1 MQFEKGNNNF
11 LRKTQ
16 NDYSLVNRTEPELYR
31 DIFPYTEVPKIVF
44 DDHLI
49 AYDVPTQVFISD
61 TTFRDGQQAREPFTV
76 KQIVDIYVLLSK
88 LSGDK
93 GIIRQSE
100 FFMYSE
106 KDKLALE
113 KVLEL
118 GLRFPEVTGWIRA
131 QKSDFELLKPFNLKE
146 TGILTSVSDYHIY
159 MKLKMDRKQAFDF
172 YVDIVAHSLENG
184 IIPRCHFEDITRA
197 DLYGFSI
204 PLAQKLM
211 EMSKQAGMPVK
222 IRLCDT
228 MGYGV
233 PYPGATAPRGVA
245 KICHAFRHDA
255 GVPSEW
261 LEWHGHNDF
270 HKVLVNTTEAWL
282 HGVAGANCALFGLG
296 ERTGNCPTEGMIFE
310 YLSLYGNNMGIDTTV
325 ITELKEYFEKEL
337 GHVFPRNYPFIGDDF
352 NTTKAGIHADGMV
365 KNEEIYNVFD
375 TVSLLNRAPG
385 VSITDKTGT
394 AGVIH
399 WIFKNYP
406 KAQSLGFTK
415 KHPKVIKVY
424 DWIVEEYNHGRITS
438 ISDQE
443 MEKAVR
449 HYFPELVHTTYIELR
464 ERISQRAEKIIEETS
479 MMPEVKSLIPSDFEP
494 ILNEL
499 AQKDIAMKL
508 ISITNIDGKKIGKNI
523 TQLCDQKAYEE
534 KMLDED
540 FSDRE
545 WFIEPMKD
553 GQTHIA
559 EIYMSKVTGNLTMTV
574 STPIF
579 DDSDHIIG
587 ILAIDF
593 NFDEFANEVD

>member
-1 MQFEKGNNNF
+1 MQFEKGHYNF
-11 LRKTQ
+11 LRKVKK
-16 NDYSLVNRTEPELYR
+16 DYLLENKTEPELYR
-31 DIFPYTEVPKIVF
+31 EIFPYIEVPKIVF

-49 AYDVPTQVFISD
+49 TFDVPSQVFISD
-61 TTFRDGQQAREPFTV
+61 TTFRDGQQAREPYTV
-76 KQIVDIYVLLSK
+76 KQIIDIYKLLSK
-88 LSGDK
+88 LSGEQ

-100 FFMYSE
+100 FFMYSD

-118 GLRFPEVTGWIRA
+118 GLKYPEPTGWIRA
-131 QKSDFELLKPFNLKE
+131 QKSDFDLLKQFELKE

-159 MKLKMDRKQAFDF
+159 LKLKMDRKKAFDF
-172 YVDIVAHSLENG
+172 YVDIVAYSLEKG
-184 IIPRCHFEDITRA
+184 VIPRCHFEDITRA
-197 DLYGFSI
+197 DIYGFTI

-211 EMSKQAGMPVK
+211 EMSKEAGIPVK

-228 MGYGV
+228 MGFGV
-233 PYPGATAPRGVA
+233 PYSGATAPRGVA
-245 KICHAFRHDA
+245 KLCHAFRNDA

-270 HKVLVNTTEAWL
+270 HKVLTNATLAWL
-282 HGVAGANCALFGLG
+282 HGVSGANCSLFGLG

-310 YLSLYGNNMGIDTTV
+310 YISLFGHQPGIDTTV
-325 ITELKEYFEKEL
+325 ITEIKEYFETEL
-337 GHVFPRNYPFIGDDF
+337 GHKFPTNYPFIGEDF

-375 TVSLLNRAPG
+375 TIALLKREPG

-399 WIFKNYP
+399 WLYKHYP
-406 KAQSLGFTK
+406 KAQELDFTK

-424 DWIVEEYNHGRITS
+424 DWIVEEYNHGRMTS

-449 HYFPELVHTTYIELR
+449 SFMPELVHTTYLELR
-464 ERISQRAEKIIEETS
+464 ERISKRAEKIIEETS
-479 MMPEVKSLIPSDFEP
+479 AMSEIKSLNSSKFEP
-494 ILNEL
+494 ILNQL
-499 AQKDIAMKL
+499 AQKDPAMKL
-508 ISITNIDGKKIGKNI
+508 ISITNLEGTRIGKNI
-523 TQLCDQKAYEE
+523 TQVSDRKAYEE
-534 KMLDED
+534 KMLDVD
-540 FSDRE
+540 FSDRQ
-545 WFIEPMKD
+545 WFIEPMND
-553 GQTHIA
+553 GKTHIT
-559 EIYMSKVTGNLTMTV
+559 EIYMSRVTGRLTMTV

-579 DDSDHIIG
+579 DDSDHIKG

-593 NFDEFANEVD
+593 SFDELANEID

>member
-1 MQFEKGNNNF
+1 MQFEKGHNNF
-11 LRKTQ
+11 LRKIQ
-16 NDYSLVNRTEPELYR
+16 KDYPLVNRPEAELYR
-31 DIFPYTEVPKIVF
+31 EIFSYSEVPKIVF

-49 AYDVPTQVFISD
+49 AFDVPEQVFITD

-76 KQIVDIYVLLSK
+76 KQIVDVYKLLSK
-88 LSGDK
+88 LSGEQ

-100 FFMYSE
+100 FFMYSD

-118 GLRFPEVTGWIRA
+118 GLKFPEVTGWIRA
-131 QKSDFELLKPFNLKE
+131 QKSDFDLLKQFDLKE

-172 YVDIVAHSLENG
+172 YVDIVAHSLDKG

-197 DLYGFSI
+197 DLYGFTI

-211 EMSKQAGMPVK
+211 QMSKEAGIPVK

-228 MGYGV
+228 MGFGV
-233 PYPGATAPRGVA
+233 PYSGAIAPRGVA
-245 KICHAFRHDA
+245 KLCHAFRNDA

-270 HKVLVNTTEAWL
+270 HKVLANTTEAWL

-310 YLSLYGNNMGIDTTV
+310 YMGLFGHQAGIDTTV

-337 GHVFPRNYPFIGDDF
+337 GQAFPTNYPFIGDDF

-375 TVSLLNRAPG
+375 TVALLNREPG

-399 WIFKNYP
+399 WVYKHYP
-406 KAQSLGFTK
+406 KAQELGLTK
-415 KHPKVIKVY
+415 KHPKVIKIY
-424 DWIVEEYNHGRITS
+424 DWIVAEYNFGRITS

-443 MEKAVR
+443 MEKAIR
-449 HYFPELVHTTYIELR
+449 YYLPELVHTTYLELR
-464 ERISQRAEKIIEETS
+464 RRITETAVKIIEETAVMS
-479 MMPEVKSLIPSDFEP
+479 ELKSLDPKKFEP
-494 ILNEL
+494 ILVRL
-499 AQKDIAMKL
+499 AQNDPAMKL
-508 ISITNIDGKKIGKNI
+508 ISITNEEGKKLGKNI
-523 TQLCDQKAYEE
+523 TQLCDKKAYEE
-534 KMLDED
+534 KMLDVD
-540 FSDRE
+540 FSDRQ
-545 WFIEPMKD
+545 WFVEPMSD
-553 GQTHIA
+553 GNTHIS
-559 EIYMSKVTGNLTMTV
+559 EIYMSKITNYLTMTV
-574 STPIF
+574 SAPIF
-579 DDSDHIIG
+579 DDSDHIVG

-593 NFDEFANEVD
+593 NFDELANEVD

>member
-1 MQFEKGNNNF
+1 MEFEKGHYNF
-11 LRKTQ
+11 LRKTRKE
-16 NDYSLVNRTEPELYR
+16 YPLENRQEPELYR
-31 DIFPYTEVPKIVF
+31 EVFSYSEVPKIIF

-49 AYDVPTQVFISD
+49 TFDVPEQVFITD
-61 TTFRDGQQAREPFTV
+61 TTFRDGQQAREPFSV
-76 KQIVDIYVLLSK
+76 KQIVDIYTLLNK
-88 LSGDK
+88 LSGDL
-93 GIIRQSE
+93 GLIRQSE
-100 FFMYSE
+100 FFMYSD

-118 GLRFPEVTGWIRA
+118 GFKYPEPTGWIRA
-131 QKSDFELLKPFNLKE
+131 QKSDFELLKQFELKE

-172 YVDIVAHSLENG
+172 YVDIVAHSLEKG

-197 DLYGFSI
+197 DLYGFTI

-211 EMSKQAGMPVK
+211 QMSKEANMPVK

-228 MGYGV
+228 MGFGV

-245 KICHAFRHDA
+245 KLCHAFRNDA

-270 HKVLVNTTEAWL
+270 HKVLANTTLAWL
-282 HGVAGANCALFGLG
+282 HGVAGANCSLFGLG
-296 ERTGNCPTEGMIFE
+296 ERTGNCPTEGMLIE
-310 YLSLYGNNMGIDTTV
+310 YMNLFGMPEGVDTTV
-325 ITELKEYFEKEL
+325 ITEIKEYFEKEI
-337 GHVFPRNYPFIGDDF
+337 GQVFPTNYPFIGEDF

-375 TVSLLNRAPG
+375 TVALLNREPG

-399 WIFKNYP
+399 WLYKHYP
-406 KAQSLGFTK
+406 KSKELDFTK

-424 DWIVEEYNHGRITS
+424 DWIVEEYNHGRMTS
-438 ISDQE
+438 ISDHE

-449 HYFPELVHTTYIELR
+449 QYIPELVHTTYLELR
-464 ERISQRAEKIIEETS
+464 QRIFDTAVKIIEETAVMSELKS
-479 MMPEVKSLIPSDFEP
+479 MDPKKFEP
-494 ILNEL
+494 ILNQL
-499 AQKDIAMKL
+499 AHNDAAMKL
-508 ISITNIDGKKIGKNI
+508 ISITNKEGKKIGKNI
-523 TQLCDQKAYEE
+523 TQVCDKKAYEE

-540 FSDRE
+540 FSDRQ
-545 WFIEPMKD
+545 WFIEPIED
-553 GQTHIA
+553 GLTHIT

-579 DDSDHIIG
+579 DSSDHIIG

-593 NFDEFANEVD
+593 NFEELANEV